1 MTLLIFV
8 LLFVLIGLNIPIF
21 VALASTAFIIFALF
35 SKIPLD
41 ILPQRMFAG
50 VEGMALLAIPFFM
63 LAAQIMGQGGVTA
76 RLIRFAK
83 TLVGHLPGGLG
94 ICGVLSCLFFAAIT
108 GSTAS
113 TVVAVG
119 GIMFPALVE
128 AGYGQRFAVG
138 LVTCSALLGM
148 IIPPS
153 NAMIIYGTITK
164 VSVGALFMS
173 GFGAGLVFVGLY
185 SAWCVFYAK
194 RKHIPLEPRAG
205 LGEIAAAAK
214 SAGWGL
220 GFPAIILGGI
230 YTGVFTPTESAAV
243 AVAYSMFITVII
255 HRELSLNELWRIC
268 CDTGMVAARIL
279 IMVAAA
285 TLFSWLLTVENV
297 TTQLV
302 APIVSLNPPPW
313 AVLLFA
319 NGFMLLAGM
328 FIDVFSNILIFT
340 PLMSPLLHAAGISE
354 LHFGVIA
361 SVNADMGNITPPFGL
376 NLFIAS
382 GAFGLSYF
390 TVLRAVLPWLCLALA
405 CLAIITYIPQ
415 VSLWLPSLLY
425 PGAM

>member
-1 MTLLIFV
+1 MTAFIFILLVI
-8 LLFVLIGLNIPIF
+8 LIGMNIPIF
-21 VALASTAFIIFALF
+21 VALAGTAFVVFALF
-35 SKIPLD
+35 TPMPLD

-63 LAAQIMGQGGVTA
+63 LAASIMGKGGVTA
-76 RLIRFAK
+76 RLIRFAS

-94 ICGVLSCLFFAAIT
+94 ICAVLSCLFFAAIT

-119 GIMFPALVE
+119 GIMYPALVE
-128 AGYGQRFAVG
+128 AGYGKSFSLG

-153 NAMIIYGTITK
+153 NAMIIYGSITK

-173 GFGAGLVFVGLY
+173 GFGAGMVFVTIY
-185 SAWCVFYAK
+185 SGWCVLYAK
-194 RKHIPLEPRAG
+194 RRGLHLAPKASFYDVLRAG
-205 LGEIAAAAK
+205 K
-214 SAGWGL
+214 DAGWGL

-230 YTGVFTPTESAAV
+230 YSGVFTPTESAAV
-243 AVAYSMFITVII
+243 AVAYAIFITMVA
-255 HRELSLNELWRIC
+255 HRELTFKQLWEIC
-268 CDTGMVAARIL
+268 CETSNTSARIL

-285 TLFSWLLTVENV
+285 TLFSWLLTVENI
-297 TTQLV
+297 TNQLV
-302 APIVSLNPPPW
+302 TPIISLDPPPW
-313 AVLLFA
+313 AVLFFA
-319 NGFMLLAGM
+319 NIFMLVSGM

-340 PLMSPLLHAAGISE
+340 PLMTPLLQSAGISE

-382 GAFGLSYF
+382 GAFGMSYF
-390 TVLRAVLPWLCLALA
+390 KVVRAVLPWLGLAVF
-405 CLAIITYIPQ
+405 CLAIITYLPE

-425 PGAM
+425 PGS